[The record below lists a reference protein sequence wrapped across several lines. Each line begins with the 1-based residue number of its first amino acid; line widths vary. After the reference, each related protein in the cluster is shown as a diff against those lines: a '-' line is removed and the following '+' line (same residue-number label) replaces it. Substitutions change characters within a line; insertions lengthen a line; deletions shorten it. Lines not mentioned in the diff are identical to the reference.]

1 MKDLNVLKKLF
12 LLSSL
17 LLSSSLWAESELS
30 NILSND
36 KNQLLENQLEQN
48 GVQTKQLENAWI
60 NPIILQYSKN
70 YTTQFGDTVD
80 TQQFVLSVD
89 QPVFKMGGI
98 WSAIKY
104 AKAFGQANQLDIELQ
119 RREAIFQAL
128 TILYNLKKS
137 KLQLEKLE
145 LMVANDKL
153 DVQIQKESYEEG
165 LSNRT
170 LYDQAL
176 LKKNQ
181 DSTSKLELEL
191 SITKLENDFSLLSDS
206 DPYTLTLPSFGM
218 IEKERYMQE
227 QLELKRDALRVEE
240 KKENKFMTLTKYL
253 PEISI
258 TGRYIN
264 EDINPLFARP
274 DSSLNREYFNY
285 GFKVTLPISIN
296 SFRDVESSKIEYL
309 TAQVTLNEK
318 KKSIANNFKL
328 IQKHLEII
336 DKKIALSKED
346 AGHYKSMLVTAQEME
361 ALGDRTSF
369 DTEIV
374 SNTLNIRELD
384 QEIYKVDAQLEL
396 LGLYVNVAD
405 AL

>member
-1 MKDLNVLKKLF
+1 L
-12 LLSSL
+12 
-17 LLSSSLWAESELS
+17 AESELS
-30 NILSND
+30 NILSAD
-36 KNQLLENQLEQN
+36 KNELINQQVEQSS
-48 GVQTKQLENAWI
+48 VKTKQLQKSWI
-60 NPIILQYSKN
+60 NPIMLQYSKN

-80 TQQFVLSVD
+80 TQQFVISVD
-89 QPVFKMGGI
+89 QPIFKMGGI

-104 AKAFGQANQLDIELQ
+104 AKALGKANDLDIELQ
-119 RREAIFQAL
+119 RRQAISQAL

-137 KLQLEKLE
+137 KYQLEKLD

-165 LSNRT
+165 LTNRT

-191 SITKLENDFSLLSDS
+191 TITKLENDFSLLSDS
-206 DPYTLTLPSFGM
+206 NPYSITLPNFGM
-218 IEKERYMQE
+218 ISKERYIEE
-227 QLELKRDALRVEE
+227 QLELQRDSLRVEE

-253 PEISI
+253 PELSV

-274 DSSLNREYFNY
+274 DSSLKREYFNY
-285 GFKVTLPISIN
+285 GFKVSLPLSVN
-296 SFRDVESSKIEYL
+296 SLDDIQNSKIEYL
-309 TAQVTLNEK
+309 TAKINLNEK
-318 KKSIANNFKL
+318 RKQVANNYRL
-328 IQKHLEII
+328 IEKHLEII

-346 AGHYKSMLVTAQEME
+346 AEHYASMLVTAQELE
-361 ALGDRTSF
+361 QVGDRTSL

-374 SNTLNIRELD
+374 SNTLKVREID
-384 QEIYKVDAQLEL
+384 QEVYKIDAQLEL

-405 AL
+405 AI